1 MKKVFSD
8 SILEKDS
15 VIRKFQITAVNGKN
29 DIEQKATVKN
39 GLIVQGYGTR
49 HDWRIN
55 EGGVMHGCI

>member
-15 VIRKFQITAVNGKN
+15 VTRKFRITAVNGKN

-39 GLIVQGYGTR
+39 GLIVQGYGNR
-49 HDWRIN
+49 HYGRIS
-55 EGGVMHGCI
+55 EGGVMHEYI